1 MLAAK
6 NGKKNVVLILTQ
18 KGANLNLV
26 NKVSVYVVP
35 MLYDKSCISE
45 VKM

>member
-6 NGKKNVVLILTQ
+6 NGNKDVVFFLAE

-26 NKVSVYVVP
+26 NKVSVHVR
-35 MLYDKSCISE
+35 MLY
-45 VKM
+45 

>member
-6 NGKKNVVLILTQ
+6 NGHKDIVFILAV

-26 NKVSVYVVP
+26 NKVSVDVH
-35 MLYDKSCISE
+35 MLY
-45 VKM
+45 